1 MTHVCQL
8 TEISTQ
14 AFPDFIQFYRHF
26 PKKYPFLLNTSSKK
40 LSNTKLSVAKKIK
53 HHVSNEQDSNFD
65 ILFIEPDYY
74 LKMDSEFKLSVSG
87 EQLNIDPGDLF
98 LDAFDRLFLTENKK
112 YSSNKKELS
121 AAHQIPFT
129 GGWFVFFAYELAQ
142 QIEPS
147 IKLVCEKQLLP
158 IAYAAR
164 VKQALIYDHKHE
176 KLFFLSE
183 PDIDHSAACHS
194 LLHDV
199 QEIQK
204 SKIPGKSSTDLL
216 SALDEEEDNTFLKS
230 VQKIRDYIKEGDV
243 FQVNLSRLWKTF
255 SEQNNHVEQVS
266 SLAQMLNQENPA
278 PFSGLASFES
288 EQGRTSIISSSPERL
303 LKVKDRILES
313 RPIAGTRPRSTSDS
327 EDMRLLD
334 ELHAHPKEQAEHIML
349 IDLIRNDLGRVCIP
363 GTVVVDELMS
373 NESYAHV
380 HHIVSNVVGK
390 LQAGTTP
397 GDVIKA
403 LFPGGTITGCPKV
416 RCMEIIAELEQHS
429 RGAYT
434 GSMGYINLD
443 GSMDLNILIRTM
455 LLEEIP
461 DEKQKQLSRQ
471 SSRQGYKQA
480 LTFRAGAGLVFDSI
494 AKKELQETR
503 AKAKGLLR
511 ALQD

>member
-8 TEISTQ
+8 TEISIQ
-14 AFPDFIQFYRHF
+14 AFPDFIDFFRHN

-40 LSNTKLSVAKKIK
+40 KADKKTSAVKNIK
-53 HHVSNEQDSNFD
+53 YHINNEQDSNFD
-65 ILFIEPDYY
+65 ILFIEPDYC
-74 LKMDSEFKLSVSG
+74 LQMDNAFKLSVSD
-87 EQLNIDPGDLF
+87 EQLNIKSDDLF
-98 LDAFDRLFLTENKK
+98 LDAFDQLFLSENK
-112 YSSNKKELS
+112 NDLDS
-121 AAHQIPFT
+121 AYQLPFT

-147 IKLVCEKQLLP
+147 LNLVCEKQLLP
-158 IAYAAR
+158 VAYAAR
-164 VKQALIYDHKHE
+164 VKQALIYDHKQD

-183 PDIDHSAACHS
+183 SDIDHSSACHS
-194 LLHDV
+194 LLRDV
-199 QEIQK
+199 QEIKK
-204 SKIPGKSSTDLL
+204 SNKVTRNAADLL
-216 SALDEEEDNTFLKS
+216 SALEEEEDNTFLKS
-230 VQKIRDYIKEGDV
+230 VHKVRHYIKEGDV
-243 FQVNLSRLWKTF
+243 FQVNLSRLWQSF
-255 SEQNNHVEQVS
+255 SDHNDHIEQAS
-266 SLAQMLNQENPA
+266 SLAHMLNKHNPA
-278 PFSGLASFES
+278 PFAGLASFDS
-288 EQGRTSIISSSPERL
+288 DKGRASIISSSPERL
-303 LKVKDRILES
+303 LKVKDRKLES
-313 RPIAGTRPRSTSDS
+313 RPIAGTRPRSASDS

-363 GTVVVDELMS
+363 GTVVVDELMA

-380 HHIVSNVVGK
+380 HHIVSNVMGK
-390 LQAGTTP
+390 LQADSTP
-397 GDVIKA
+397 GDVIRA

-416 RCMEIIAELEQHS
+416 RCMEIIAELEQQS

-461 DEKQKQLSRQ
+461 DKKQK
-471 SSRQGYKQA
+471 YKQA

-494 AKKELQETR
+494 AEKELQETR

-511 ALQD
+511 ALYD